1 MQISEDVRLSAL
13 VDSILRDLHSF
24 PHPTQLH
31 SIIVYFMY
39 TYDTVQDFLVRN
51 DTLIWLFTGCC
62 SLQSM
67 IRLYDF

>member
-1 MQISEDVRLSAL
+1 
-13 VDSILRDLHSF
+13 
-24 PHPTQLH
+24 
-31 SIIVYFMY
+31 MY